1 MDVVSRI
8 LKPIKGFYEPLTA
21 LAERTDIVDI
31 LVKSG
36 VITEEQASQIR
47 LEHINTGK
55 ELKSIVVER
64 GLATSKQIVQSESQL
79 LNVEFVDLSVKAIS
93 PEILSKIPE
102 SVARHY
108 TLIPIG
114 YDADGK
120 MQVAMKDPLDLQL
133 IEFLE
138 TKTGDEIHPLMAED
152 KSIKDAIAE
161 MYSVG
166 IEKEVRAALKETEKD
181 VKEIE
186 QQLETVDDLR
196 KAVESA
202 PVARIVSTIFE
213 YAIKVKASDVH
224 IEPGADHTRIRYR
237 IDGILRERLALPRS
251 VHDSVVS
258 RIKILSNLK
267 IDERR
272 IPQDGRFMFAMGEQQ
287 VDLRVSTLPTTHGEK
302 VVCRLLRKTSKIPS
316 LEDLGIRGLALKQMK
331 EAVRKPN
338 GIVLVT
344 GPTGSGK
351 TTTLRTALSMINST
365 EINICTLEDPVEYE
379 IPGINQ
385 VQTNPQ
391 AGLTFASG
399 LRSFLRQDPDVIM
412 VGEIRDSETMELAI
426 QASLTGHLVF
436 STIHTNSAAGTL
448 PRLLDMGAEPFLLA
462 STMELVLAQR
472 LVRTLCDKCKQ
483 EHKTTPEETAK
494 IREVLGTMADQYVKS
509 DSVTIYKAKG
519 CSECND
525 TGYVGRMGIYEVLA
539 VTEKV
544 GRLIL
549 DRETADTLEKEAI
562 NNGMLKM
569 LQDGMIKVVDG
580 ITTLE
585 EILRVARE

>member
-1 MDVVSRI
+1 M
-8 LKPIKGFYEPLTA
+8 
-21 LAERTDIVDI
+21 AERTDLVDI
-31 LVKSG
+31 LVKNN
-36 VITEEQASQIR
+36 VINDDQASQIR
-47 LEHINTGK
+47 LDHINTGK
-55 ELKSIVVER
+55 ELKSIIMER
-64 GLATSKQIVQSESQL
+64 GLAGPKQIVQAEAEI
-79 LNVEFVDLSVKAIS
+79 LNVEFIDLGVKAIS

-108 TLIPIG
+108 TLIPVG
-114 YDADGK
+114 YDGEGK
-120 MQVAMKDPLDLQL
+120 LQVAMKDPLDLQL
-133 IEFLE
+133 VEFLE
-138 TKTGDEIHPLMAED
+138 TKTGDNIHPMMAEE
-152 KSIKDAIAE
+152 KSIKDSIAE

-181 VKEIE
+181 VKQAEQEI
-186 QQLETVDDLR
+186 ETVDDLR

-224 IEPGADHTRIRYR
+224 IEPGEDHTRIRYR
-237 IDGILRERLALPRS
+237 IDGILRERLALPRR

-272 IPQDGRFMFAMGEQQ
+272 VPQDGRTMYEMGDQQ
-287 VDLRVSTLPTTHGEK
+287 VDLRISTLPTTHGEK
-302 VVCRLLRKTSKIPS
+302 VVARLLRKTKNVPT
-316 LEDLGIRGLALKQMK
+316 LEELGIKGLALKQFK
-331 EAVRKPN
+331 EVIHKPN
-338 GIVLVT
+338 GIILVT

-351 TTTLRTALSMINST
+351 TTTLRTALSMINT
-365 EINICTLEDPVEYE
+365 TDINICTLEDPVEYE
-379 IPGINQ
+379 IAGINQ

-483 EHKTTPEETAK
+483 PHETAPDETEK
-494 IREVLGTMADQYVKS
+494 VREMLGPLADQYVKS
-509 DSVTIYKAKG
+509 DKITIYKQQG

-525 TGYVGRMGIYEVLA
+525 TGYVGRMGIYEVLV

-549 DRETADTLEKEAI
+549 ERETADTIEAEAI

-569 LQDGMIKVVDG
+569 LQDGMIKVVEG
-580 ITTLE
+580 VTTLE